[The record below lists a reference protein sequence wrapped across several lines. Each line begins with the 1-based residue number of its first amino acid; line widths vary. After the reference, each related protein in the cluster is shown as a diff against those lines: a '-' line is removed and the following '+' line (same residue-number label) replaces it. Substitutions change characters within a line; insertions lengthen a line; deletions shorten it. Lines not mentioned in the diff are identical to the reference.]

1 MTKLK
6 IKVEESI
13 NLKFREK
20 FEVLLASRLLSKLN
34 IVFIFNPSCPLS
46 GPPAVP
52 PDFPGVWNKPC
63 NWGEKY
69 IDVGA
74 EIKWGVNK

>member
-20 FEVLLASRLLSKLN
+20 FEVLLASRLPSKLN
-34 IVFIFNPSCPLS
+34 IGLSLIPHVPYLGPLLFLLIFQVC
-46 GPPAVP
+46 
-52 PDFPGVWNKPC
+52 
-63 NWGEKY
+63 
-69 IDVGA
+69 
-74 EIKWGVNK
+74 EINLATEVESI